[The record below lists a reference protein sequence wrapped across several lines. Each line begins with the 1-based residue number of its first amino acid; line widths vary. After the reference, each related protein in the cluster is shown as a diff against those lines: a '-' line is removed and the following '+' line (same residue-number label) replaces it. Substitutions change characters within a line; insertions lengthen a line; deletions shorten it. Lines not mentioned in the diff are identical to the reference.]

1 MTEAQFQALAQLLRL
16 RQGQAQ
22 EAVRLHLVAGLTVP
36 DAARQAGVKYQLALK
51 AVKRAKDGHKLAI
64 AAILGKMRQNE
75 AWQKH
80 QNQPQA
86 SPCKLSRWL

>member
-16 RQGQAQ
+16 RQGSTR
-22 EAVRLHLVAGLTVP
+22 EAVRQHLVQGLRVP
-36 DAARQAGVKYQLALK
+36 DAARQAGGKYQLALK

-80 QNQPQA
+80 QKKQ
-86 SPCKLSRWL
+86 LLT